1 MPSKNHTGLKK
12 DTKVKYKMR
21 RIRRRRKEGGRV
33 EGNGRE
39 GGEGRKGGEG
49 GREGREGKRE
59 EEEEVGRDVG
69 RKGRGGREGGEGR
82 EGRWEGGREGG
93 REKEEEEE
101 NKLTLVL
108 HTSDVSLSSPV
119 NSIRQS
125 YSAGGKEGRPLL
137 FCFIGEV
144 RTKSKEKEAVF
155 IDCQIT
161 ELVHGQRVRVSFGV
175 VLLDFL

>member
-1 MPSKNHTGLKK
+1 M
-12 DTKVKYKMR
+12 
-21 RIRRRRKEGGRV
+21 
-33 EGNGRE
+33 
-39 GGEGRKGGEG
+39 
-49 GREGREGKRE
+49 
-59 EEEEVGRDVG
+59 
-69 RKGRGGREGGEGR
+69 
-82 EGRWEGGREGG
+82 
-93 REKEEEEE
+93 EE

-125 YSAGGKEGRPLL
+125 YSTGGKEGRPLL